1 MKTYG
6 NTIEEARADLF
17 ALYYLADDKLIELGL
32 VPDKQAYK
40 SQYYTYIMNGLLT
53 QLARIKPGNDIEEA
67 HMRDRA
73 LIARWCYE
81 EGNSIRLVTKNGKTF
96 VVIDDYRALR
106 SLFGTLLAEVQRIKS
121 EGDYYAA
128 KEMVEKYAVK
138 IDVELHSEILERYA
152 RLNLAPYKGFLNPV
166 MKPVHDDNGDIVDIT
181 IDYTETYTEQMLRYS
196 RQYATLI

>member
-1 MKTYG
+1 
-6 NTIEEARADLF
+6 
-17 ALYYLADDKLIELGL
+17 
-32 VPDKQAYK
+32 
-40 SQYYTYIMNGLLT
+40 MNGLLT
-53 QLARIKPGNDIEEA
+53 QLARIKPGNGIEEA